1 MIKKQKINVVLIKK
15 RQVFSIKNK
24 KPFMMC
30 AMCFSSFKLG
40 QMELTSP
47 IIRLIHAFI
56 LGDSTFDQ
64 ERASRLDLIAEFEQ
78 ELERNISNQGLP
90 VQSLA
95 LINVTVQLQTEV
107 YRFTEWESEL
117 SLIEALIE
125 SLQ

>member
-1 MIKKQKINVVLIKK
+1 MFFFDQKNVKFFRSK
-15 RQVFSIKNK
+15 TKNT
-24 KPFMMC
+24 FMMC
-30 AMCFSSFKLG
+30 VMCFSSFKLS

-47 IIRLIHAFI
+47 IVHLIHAFI

-95 LINVTVQLQTEV
+95 LINVTIELQTEV
-107 YRFTEWESEL
+107 NRFTEWESEL